1 MKVVCEKYLENSKFE
16 DVIDCLEDSTPRF
29 ILLVLEWQRKD
40 RKQYPLVLL
49 HYSPEGS
56 NPELNML
63 YSRMKPII
71 QKEFKIM
78 FQFVEREMDEMNLE
92 WLINKLSKVNTYV

>member
-1 MKVVCEKYLENSKFE
+1 MKIVCEKYLENSKFE
-16 DVIDCLEDSTPRF
+16 DVVDVLEDSTPRF
-29 ILLVLEWQRKD
+29 ILITLEWKRQE
-40 RKQYPLVLL
+40 RKQYPLVLV

-63 YSRMKPII
+63 YSRMKPYL

-78 FQFVEREMDEMNLE
+78 FQFVEREMDELSEE
-92 WLINKLSKVNTYV
+92 WLIKKLSKVNTYV